1 MSKQQDIILVHQ
13 HHQADKAGF
22 HIDWRVVIGN
32 KAYSWATKKP
42 VPPSGGKLIL
52 WEQPIHDKGYAL
64 SKKVVIPKGQYGAGT
79 TELKYAQRG
88 KAKYER
94 NQYFELNLNNGDRF
108 YIKKMPSYGDK
119 AWLLVNLTGMQK
131 KAGASFPDDGKGT
144 IEEDIYP
151 QPKPNPSPDELPSS
165 EQQTIKDSTK
175 EHQEAE
181 LLKNKFL
188 LQIKKKNDPQA
199 KPLVKKAL
207 APSPAPKPSKKQI
220 VPEEP
225 LMGDSYPEQKHQ
237 SRVIDK
243 LKKDHPR
250 LLAYH
255 GLGSGKTLTALKAV
269 KEHQRNAKSRALYIA
284 PASLTKNVEK
294 EMKKH
299 KIQLDKK
306 RFDIM
311 SYDKAVKGREK
322 LMDAGYDMI
331 IADEAHKLREED
343 TLRFQELKPL
353 LDRSKK
359 LLMLSGSPIYNKPE
373 NLATLVNT
381 LAKKRIL
388 PEDPKEF
395 ENRFI
400 NNKKIDP
407 NIFQRLFLRVK
418 PGTKRELKN
427 QKMLQRALSEYVD
440 YYEPDEKAKAF
451 YPRVKETEV
460 KVPLSSDQQKYYNF
474 FEENIPAPLKWKIR
488 MGLPPEKRESTQLNA
503 FLSGLRQVSNSHGPF
518 KRDSEDLEASPKI
531 ETAVSN
537 LMKKQMSDKNF
548 RGLVYSNYLPAG
560 LHPYSKMLKTLGVKH
575 EMITG
580 ELTSKEKQGIVKD
593 YNDGKF
599 KVLLISSSGG
609 EGLDLKGTKLIQ
621 VLDPHFNKEKINQV
635 IGRGVRYKS
644 HMHLPTEEQEV
655 AVEHYLS
662 TIKQTPLDKLFK
674 IQPKSVDEYLYDRM
688 KDKDQITSQVKQLL
702 NKGN

>member
-1 MSKQQDIILVHQ
+1 MSKQEDILLVHQ
-13 HHQADKAGF
+13 FHKADRAGD
-22 HIDWRVVIGN
+22 HTDWRIVIGN
-32 KAYSWATKKP
+32 VAYSWSTKKE
-42 VPPSGGKLIL
+42 VPSKGGKLIL
-52 WEQPIHDKGYAL
+52 WQQPDHSAAYAKTKHITI
-64 SKKVVIPKGQYGAGT
+64 SKGQYGAGT
-79 TELKYAQRG
+79 TELVYAQRG
-88 KAKYER
+88 TAKYEL

-119 AWLLVNLTGMQK
+119 AWLLVNLTGMKK
-131 KAGASFPDDGKGT
+131 KAGATFPDDGKGT
-144 IEEDIYP
+144 TEDDIYP
-151 QPKPNPSPDELPSS
+151 QPKPNPSPDELPTA
-165 EQQTIKDSTK
+165 EKQTVDESIK
-175 EHQEAE
+175 EHREAE
-181 LLKNKFL
+181 QLKNKFL
-188 LQIKKKNDPQA
+188 LQIKKKNEPA
-199 KPLVKKAL
+199 LEKKAL
-207 APSPAPKPSKKQI
+207 APSPAPKSSKKQI
-220 VPEEP
+220 VPEDP
-225 LMGDSYPEQKHQ
+225 LLGDSYPEQKHQ
-237 SRVIDK
+237 SRVIEK

-284 PASLTKNVEK
+284 PASLTRNVDK
-294 EMKKH
+294 EIKKH
-299 KIQLDKK
+299 KIQIDHK
-306 RFDIM
+306 RFDVM
-311 SYDKAVKGREK
+311 SYDKAVKAKDK
-322 LMDAGYDMI
+322 LMDMGYDMI

-343 TLRFQELKPL
+343 TIRFKELKPL
-353 LDRSKK
+353 LDQAKK

-381 LAKKRIL
+381 LAKHRVL

-395 ENRFI
+395 EDRFI

-427 QKMLQRALSEYVD
+427 QKLLGRALAEYVD

-451 YPRVKETEV
+451 YPRTKETEV
-460 KVPLSSDQQKYYNF
+460 KVPLSSDQQKYYDF
-474 FEENIPAPLKWKIR
+474 FQENIPAPLKWKIR
-488 MGLPPEKRESTQLNA
+488 MGLPPEKKESTQLNA

-518 KRDSEDLEASPKI
+518 KRNGEDLEASPKI

-537 LMKKQMSDKNF
+537 LMKRQATDKNF

-560 LHPYSKMLKTLGVKH
+560 LHPYSKMLKGLGIKH

-580 ELTSKEKQGIVKD
+580 ELTSKEKQHIVKE

-655 AVEHYLS
+655 NVEHYLS

-674 IQPKSVDEYLYDRM
+674 IQPKSVDEYLYERM
-688 KDKDQITSQVKQLL
+688 KDKDQITSQVKTLL